1 MRAERPGE
9 RGFTL
14 LEVLVAVAIVG
25 LGMIAVFAQL
35 NQALLSAAF
44 LRERTLAH
52 RIAVD
57 RLTELRLAGEFP
69 PVGESSDDIEFG
81 PYRWRYTLR
90 IAETPGA
97 NLRRV
102 DVTVALLESP
112 DRAAATLVGFLG
124 QPAAGVPVF
133 TDRWFPFDEE
143 QPMLGGAIEGA
154 LELEQDEGDG
164 AAR

>member
-1 MRAERPGE
+1 MRAERPRQG
-9 RGFTL
+9 GFTL

-35 NQALLSAAF
+35 NQSLLSASF

-52 RIAVD
+52 WVAVD

-69 PVGESSDDIEFG
+69 PVGERSDEIDFG

-90 IAETPGA
+90 ISETPGA

-102 DVTVALLESP
+102 DVTVALRESP
-112 DRAAATLVGFLG
+112 DRPAATLVGFLG
-124 QPAAGVPVF
+124 QPIDGPPVF
-133 TDRWFPFDEE
+133 TDRWFPLDEE
-143 QPMLGGAIEGA
+143 QA
-154 LELEQDEGDG
+154 LAGGDG
-164 AAR
+164 GGTGIGDGDNGATR

>member
-1 MRAERPGE
+1 MRAERLRQG
-9 RGFTL
+9 GFTL

-35 NQALLSAAF
+35 NQSLLSAAF

-52 RIAVD
+52 WVALD

-69 PVGESSDDIEFG
+69 PVGERSDDVEFG

-102 DVTVALLESP
+102 DVTVALRDSP

-124 QPAAGVPVF
+124 QPVSGVPVF
-133 TDRWFPFDEE
+133 TERWFPLDED
-143 QPMLGGAIEGA
+143 QPLVGGS
-154 LELEQDEGDG
+154 DG
-164 AAR
+164 SGEPTEDGNDGVTR

>member
-35 NQALLSAAF
+35 NQSLLSAAF

-52 RIAVD
+52 WIAVD

-69 PVGESSDDIEFG
+69 PVGERSDDIEFG

-102 DVTVALLESP
+102 DVTVALRDSP
-112 DRAAATLVGFLG
+112 DRTAATLVGFLG
-124 QPAAGVPVF
+124 QPVAGAPIF
-133 TDRWFPFDEE
+133 TDRWFPLDEE
-143 QPMLGGAIEGA
+143 QPVFGGAIDNIGEPD
-154 LELEQDEGDG
+154 QDGNDG
-164 AAR
+164 ATR

>member
-1 MRAERPGE
+1 MRAERPGQ

-25 LGMIAVFAQL
+25 LGMIAVFSQL
-35 NQALLSAAF
+35 NQALLSATF

-52 RIAVD
+52 WIAVD

-69 PVGESSDDIEFG
+69 PVGERSDDIEFG
-81 PYRWRYTLR
+81 PYLWRYTLR

-102 DVTVALLESP
+102 DVTVALRDSP
-112 DRAAATLVGFLG
+112 ERAAATLVGFLG
-124 QPAAGVPVF
+124 QPVAAAPVF
-133 TDRWFPFDEE
+133 TDRWFPLDEE
-143 QPMLGGAIEGA
+143 QPLPDGGVDGSGDAIEDG
-154 LELEQDEGDG
+154 DDG
-164 AAR
+164 AVR